1 MDSSE
6 GVSLLDDLD
15 HPLGAPS
22 KINVG
27 RGNLCVLRVCV
38 FVPLAM
44 PSSLFTPFHSGCST
58 FFFLLFVT
66 GFERTIPSFP
76 RYTIMGSE
84 EQGEHNIR
92 IENATLDD
100 DAEYQCQ
107 VGPRGLSK
115 PIRADAQLTV
125 LSKSDDWWLRSA
137 PGSAEAMKT
146 TSCLKSI
153 W

>member
-1 MDSSE
+1 M
-6 GVSLLDDLD
+6 LILFF
-15 HPLGAPS
+15 
-22 KINVG
+22 
-27 RGNLCVLRVCV
+27 VCI
-38 FVPLAM
+38 A
-44 PSSLFTPFHSGCST
+44 
-58 FFFLLFVT
+58 

-92 IENATLDD
+92 IENATLED

-125 LSKSDDWWLRSA
+125 LSKSMIADSPQATCRPECWTNENDVINQGCIVKVRCKAKPIGTPKFAITSGVRNQRLRLQ
-137 PGSAEAMKT
+137 
-146 TSCLKSI
+146 TSEQQQQPNKRVL
-153 W
+153 

>member
-1 MDSSE
+1 MIL
-6 GVSLLDDLD
+6 V
-15 HPLGAPS
+15 
-22 KINVG
+22 
-27 RGNLCVLRVCV
+27 RV
-38 FVPLAM
+38 FVPFADAFLVY
-44 PSSLFTPFHSGCST
+44 SLCFIQDAQP
-58 FFFLLFVT
+58 FFLLFVT

-146 TSCLKSI
+146 TSCSIKSSR
-153 W
+153 